1 MTSHYANSFR
11 SVHSIDT
18 SPSMLQTLS
27 KYVTN
32 HNVTHALHAISPASA
47 QQFRSG
53 EAMRSPTSSEPE
65 RTLAPPRDVFDV
77 AVANLVLHHI
87 DDTRS
92 FLAGVVGLL
101 KPGGWFVIT
110 EFGLRED
117 GELTDLER
125 QMRDGKVSGCLLGRY
140 ARPERQGQCDD
151 NSGG

>member
-27 KYVTN
+27 KYVSS

-47 QQFRSG
+47 QQFKSG

-65 RTLAPPRDVFDV
+65 RTLASPRNTFDV

-92 FLAGVVGLL
+92 FLAGVMGLL

-125 QMRDGKVSGCLLGRY
+125 QMRDGKVGASVHVRY
-140 ARPERQGQCDD
+140 ACPERQRQCDYS
-151 NSGG
+151 SGS